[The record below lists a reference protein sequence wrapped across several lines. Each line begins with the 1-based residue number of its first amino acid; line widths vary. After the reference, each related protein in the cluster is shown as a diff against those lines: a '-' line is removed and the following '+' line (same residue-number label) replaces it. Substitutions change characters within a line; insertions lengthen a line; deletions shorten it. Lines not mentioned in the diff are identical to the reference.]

1 MTIRHMLAATAL
13 AAAVAGFAPAS
24 QAQTAAPKYFFEG
37 DIVRSGVCVLNNQ
50 FKHGE
55 RVAFRVRVMDPNGKQ
70 ADDKRLKSLVIELG
84 DGTKVPMKYGAHR
97 NTDNFWSS
105 SWTVPD
111 NFPTGTLSY
120 KVLATDMDNQ
130 SQTWSPF
137 NVAPSQL
144 TVIE

>member
-1 MTIRHMLAATAL
+1 MTIRSLLAATAL
-13 AAAVAGFAPAS
+13 ATALLGFAPAS
-24 QAQTAAPKYFFEG
+24 HAQTAPKYFFEG

-50 FKHGE
+50 FKRGE
-55 RVAFRVRVMDPNGKQ
+55 RIAFRVRVMDPTGKQ
-70 ADDKRLKSLVIELG
+70 ADDKRLKTLVVELG

-97 NTDNFWSS
+97 GTDNFWST

-111 NFPTGTLSY
+111 SFPTGALSY
-120 KVLATDMDNQ
+120 KVVATDNDNQ
-130 SQTWSPF
+130 NQTWAPF